1 MTRLKFYAI
10 VTYVVL
16 SVLVVML
23 GVPVLFI
30 YGLSILNNINVLYT
44 VIAIGVV
51 TACCLLFVVYS
62 WFTNEIYRRDAL
74 KISPRHEN
82 HSEESYDWIH
92 NPIYSDMSG
101 NIYHFDKFE

>member
-1 MTRLKFYAI
+1 MTSVKFYAFI
-10 VTYVVL
+10 IYLVL
-16 SVLVVML
+16 SVAVVML

-30 YGLSILNNINVLYT
+30 YGLSILNNINVFYT

-74 KISPRHEN
+74 KISPQHEN
-82 HSEESYDWIH
+82 NSEKSYDWIH